1 MRLDEIRTSITN
13 LIVFLRLNSLNSK
26 CVLNIGNG
34 PQSDPL
40 LHSGVKDRQTAHQF
54 TIEPKAA
61 KRPISVQCGQKPQ
74 SGSLLCR
81 EAFIRYL
88 VHFRFLLNWENS
100 PISGCLPNNG
110 YRPLYTMTSHFAA
123 HFRYLVR
130 FRNQVNLP

>member
-88 VHFRFLLNWENS
+88 VHFRHFSSLYRRFSSFEFVPRHFLRIIRLKILNRIYCE
-100 PISGCLPNNG
+100 
-110 YRPLYTMTSHFAA
+110 
-123 HFRYLVR
+123 
-130 FRNQVNLP
+130 